1 MDERPDVGHGSGG
14 SIAEQ
19 YYGYHGMT
27 GGLISG
33 LIGGVG
39 LVFQPFAL
47 LLIVIGVTIGIV
59 MGSIPGM
66 TATMTVA
73 VLVSFTFGM
82 TPTEGMM
89 LLLGI
94 YGGALYA
101 GSIPAI
107 LIRTPGTPS
116 AAATLFDGFP
126 MSEDGEAGKAIGI
139 ATVASFI
146 GGAVSVVIITL
157 LSPSIADVALVFR
170 SPEYFALAFFGLTI
184 IASVSGDSVVK
195 GMISGL
201 LGMLIATVGI
211 DPNVGFV
218 RFTFGYDFLSA
229 GVQFIAVMIGLF
241 GLAEGLN
248 RYQEGISMLSI
259 RQELENITPS
269 LAEWREIRGV
279 TLGSSVIGTI
289 IGAIPGAGGD
299 IASFVTYNEAKR
311 WTSNAVPAFGEGN
324 PRGVAAAES
333 GNNASTGGALV
344 PTLTLG
350 IPGDSVTAILI
361 GALMVHGIRPGPG
374 LFETEVD
381 LVFSIFVGFFV
392 VYLLILM
399 FGLLGAH
406 IWVRIINFPP
416 KYLWPVILVL
426 CVVGSFALR
435 GGLFDVWAMVLAGAL
450 GFLLRAD
457 GYPLAPMVLGLILG
471 PIAES
476 NLRRSLDI
484 SGGSMEIFLAS
495 PLAMAILLLSVVSLT
510 FPWIAARTR
519 S

>member
-1 MDERPDVGHGSGG
+1 MGAVSLL
-14 SIAEQ
+14 A
-19 YYGYHGMT
+19 
-27 GGLISG
+27 GLFEGI
-33 LIGGVG
+33 G
-39 LVFQPFAL
+39 LVFQPMAL
-47 LLIVIGVTIGIV
+47 ALIVVGVTIGIV

-82 TPTEGMM
+82 SPTEGMM

-107 LIRTPGTPS
+107 IIRTPGTPS
-116 AAATLFDGFP
+116 AAATIFDGYP
-126 MSEDGEAGKAIGI
+126 LSQQGKAGNAIGI
-139 ATVASFI
+139 ATVASFV
-146 GGAVSVVIITL
+146 GGATSVVLITI
-157 LSPSIADVALVFR
+157 LSPQIANVALAFG

-201 LGMLIATVGI
+201 LGMLIATVGL
-211 DPNVGFV
+211 DPVTGYP
-218 RFTFGYDFLSA
+218 RFAFDVVALTA
-229 GVQFIAVMIGLF
+229 GIEFIAVMIGLF

-248 RYQEGISMLSI
+248 RYREGIDRMEI
-259 RQELENITPS
+259 EQELSNILPS
-269 LAEWREIRGV
+269 RADLRKIRNV
-279 TLGSSVIGTI
+279 TAGSSVIGTF

-311 WTSNAVPAFGEGN
+311 WSDDHNPSFGEGN
-324 PRGVAAAES
+324 IRGVAAAES
-333 GNNASTGGALV
+333 GNNSSTGGALV

-374 LFETEVD
+374 LFQDEPG
-381 LVFSIFVGFFV
+381 LVFSIFVGFFL
-392 VYLLILM
+392 VYVLIL
-399 FGLLGAH
+399 FAGLVGAAF
-406 IWVRIINFPP
+406 WARLINFPP
-416 KYLWPVILVL
+416 KYLWPAILVL

-435 GGLFDVWAMVLAGAL
+435 GGIFDVWTMVAAGVL
-450 GFLLRAD
+450 GFVMRMD

-471 PIAES
+471 PIAEQ
-476 NLRRSLDI
+476 NLRRSLDL
-484 SGGSMEIFLAS
+484 SGGSLDIFYTS
-495 PLAMAILLLSVVSLT
+495 PLTMIILALAVVSL
-510 FPWIAARTR
+510 FSPLIAERF
-519 S
+519 SG

>member
-1 MDERPDVGHGSGG
+1 MNLLAGLLE
-14 SIAEQ
+14 
-19 YYGYHGMT
+19 GMA
-27 GGLISG
+27 
-33 LIGGVG
+33 
-39 LVFQPFAL
+39 LVFQPMAL
-47 LLIVIGVTIGIV
+47 ALIVIGVTIGIV

-82 TPTEGMM
+82 SPTEGMM

-116 AAATLFDGFP
+116 AAATIFDGYP
-126 MSEDGEAGKAIGI
+126 LSQQGKAGNAIGI
-139 ATVASFI
+139 ATVASFV
-146 GGAVSVVIITL
+146 GGATSVILITIL
-157 LSPSIADVALVFR
+157 APQIAQVALRFR

-201 LGMLIATVGI
+201 LGMLIATIGL
-211 DPNVGFV
+211 DPNMGYP
-218 RFTFGYDFLSA
+218 RFAFGITALTA

-248 RYQEGISMLSI
+248 RYREGIDRMEI
-259 RQELENITPS
+259 EQELDDIMPS
-269 LAEWREIRGV
+269 LPDLRRIKNV
-279 TLGSSVIGTI
+279 TLGSSVIGTF

-311 WTSNAVPAFGEGN
+311 WSDDHNPSFGEGN
-324 PRGVAAAES
+324 IRGVAAAES
-333 GNNASTGGALV
+333 GNNSSTGGALV

-361 GALMVHGIRPGPG
+361 GALMVHGLRPGPG
-374 LFETEVD
+374 LFEDEVG
-381 LVFSIFVGFFV
+381 LVFSIFVGFFL
-392 VYLLILM
+392 VYVLILVA
-399 FGLLGAH
+399 GLLGAH
-406 IWVRIINFPP
+406 LWARLINFPP
-416 KYLWPVILVL
+416 KYLWPAILVL

-435 GGLFDVWAMVLAGAL
+435 GGLFDVWAMVLAGVL
-450 GFLLRAD
+450 GFIMRMD

-471 PIAES
+471 PIAEQ
-476 NLRRSLDI
+476 NLRRALDLSGGSLDI
-484 SGGSMEIFLAS
+484 FYTS
-495 PLAMAILLLSVVSLT
+495 PIAMAILLLSVVSLFT
-510 FPWIAARTR
+510 PILAERFREA
-519 S
+519 